1 MTLTTPHQR
10 SPVPHRS
17 APAGIEGMASVTA
30 FAKTLAEAGDLPYLR
45 PHDGVAGH
53 RITIGGRSLVN
64 YASYNYMAT
73 NGSPEVTAAVTR
85 AITCYGTSVSASRV
99 ISGEIPLHAELERE
113 LADFL
118 GVDDAVVQVG
128 GHSTN
133 VNVLGNLFGE
143 DDLIL
148 HDSLAH
154 NSLIQGALL
163 SSARRKPFRHN
174 DIPAL
179 RRELERIRP
188 RFRHVVLVVEG
199 AYSMDGDLCPL
210 PELVALK
217 HEFGCF
223 LMVDEAHSIGTL
235 GHAGRGVTS
244 HFGVD
249 PREVDILMGTLSK
262 SLNSC
267 GGYVAGNRDFITY
280 LKYNLPGFVF
290 SVGMTPANTA
300 AALASLRLCRDHPG
314 WIGELHDRADRL
326 RTGLAELG
334 ADTGASHGTPIVPLI
349 LGDSSR
355 ARALAA
361 ALFDSGINVDPIT
374 YPAVKESEAR
384 LRFFVSRAHTDED
397 LALTLSTLS
406 RLLHD

>member
-1 MTLTTPHQR
+1 MNLMTDRPSNPVTTT
-10 SPVPHRS
+10 
-17 APAGIEGMASVTA
+17 APTGIEAMETITSFGT
-30 FAKTLAEAGDLPYLR
+30 TLAQAGELPYLR

-53 RITIGGRSLVN
+53 RISLAGRSLVN
-64 YASYNYMAT
+64 YASYNYLDT
-73 NGSPEVTAAVTR
+73 NGSPEVTAAVTS
-85 AITCYGTSVSASRV
+85 AITRYGTSVSASRV
-99 ISGEIPLHAELERE
+99 ISGEIPLHGELERE

-118 GVDDAVVQVG
+118 GADDAVVQVG

-133 VNVLGNLFGE
+133 VNILGNLFGE
-143 DDLIL
+143 EDLIL
-148 HDSLAH
+148 HDALAH

-163 SSARRKPFRHN
+163 SPARRKPFRHN
-174 DIPAL
+174 DMPAL
-179 RRELERIRP
+179 RRELERVRS

-199 AYSMDGDLCPL
+199 AYSMDGDLCDL

-217 HEFGCF
+217 REFDCF

-235 GHAGRGVTS
+235 GAAGRGVTS

-267 GGYVAGNRDFITY
+267 GGYVAGHRDFITY

-300 AALASLRLCRDHPG
+300 AALASLRLCRDHPA
-314 WIGELHDRADRL
+314 WVGELHDRADRL
-326 RTGLAELG
+326 RAGLSALG
-334 ADTGASHGTPIVPLI
+334 ADTGPSHDTPIIPVI
-349 LGDSSR
+349 IGDSRR

-361 ALFDSGINVDPIT
+361 ALLERGVNVDPIT

-397 LALTLSTLS
+397 LDLTLAALKQ
-406 RLLHD
+406 LLHG